1 MTYSRREVVANICA
15 TSFLGYVGSSYASKP
30 SLESDQGLVICS
42 LNSVDSMRAIEFR
55 EYHSRPTFSIIREV
69 EDPGAIPTPVTAK
82 LGRYYLYASYSGYI
96 NGGGRSFGEPANESS
111 TFEVLNGVVNYIG
124 DWYLTRTDV
133 RIAVN
138 PATISGARK
147 RYPWLEQYQL
157 FASVPGRESF
167 ALSWR
172 QVQESHGN

>member
-15 TSFLGYVGSSYASKP
+15 TSFLAYVRSAYASKP
-30 SLESDQGLVICS
+30 SLEPDQGIVICRW
-42 LNSVDSMRAIEFR
+42 NSVDSTRAIEFR
-55 EYHSRPTFSIIREV
+55 EYHSRPTFSINRDD
-69 EDPGAIPTPVTAK
+69 DPRAMPTPVTAK

-96 NGGGRSFGEPANESS
+96 NGGGRTLGEPADESS
-111 TFEVLNGVVNYIG
+111 TFEVINGVVNYIG

-138 PATISGARK
+138 LATIAGTRR

-157 FASVPGRESF
+157 FVSVPGRESF
-167 ALSWR
+167 ALSWG
-172 QVQESHGN
+172 QVQESHGS